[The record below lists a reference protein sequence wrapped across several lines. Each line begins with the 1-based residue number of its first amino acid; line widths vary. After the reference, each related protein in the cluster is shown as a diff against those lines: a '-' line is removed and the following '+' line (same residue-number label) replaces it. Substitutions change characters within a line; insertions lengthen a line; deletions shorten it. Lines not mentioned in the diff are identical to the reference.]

1 MLRIVENDDEIARM
15 EAEDRARKKHF
26 AAHVAYGT
34 PLVRAMRLCKFDL
47 PSKSKAVDL
56 LADSFVREQMEL
68 RFEEL
73 RQSLRNSRE
82 AVVAQLDEAIE
93 MATNLENPAAVVA
106 GVVAKAKVLGLLN
119 TPAGGN
125 MPAKITVEWG
135 DEQHET
141 IYEKTNP
148 LLHEAVNM
156 TLETMPGENT
166 TSINGIK
173 SENSNKV

>member
-1 MLRIVENDDEIARM
+1 MLRVIENDEVARM

-34 PLVRAMRLCKFDL
+34 PLVRAMRLSKFDL
-47 PSKSKAVDL
+47 PSKAKAADL
-56 LADSFVREQMEL
+56 LSDPFVREQMEL

-93 MATNLENPAAVVA
+93 LATNLENPAAVVA

-148 LLHEAVNM
+148 LLHEAMNM
-156 TLETMPGENT
+156 SLETMPGEVV
-166 TSINGIK
+166 
-173 SENSNKV
+173 ENSNKIQPKVSV